1 MNSSDG
7 RLVEAD
13 FSIERIVSL
22 ESAAE
27 VAVADL
33 AEVDSTLI
41 VVNERPL
48 VESDH
53 VPPHKNGKLASVI
66 ECMLFVSSEPL
77 SVEDIAKKLD
87 IEPERVLEA
96 ADRLDTELSSRSGL
110 QLIHVAGGLQISTKP
125 EYSDYCSM
133 ILQPAARKLS
143 TAALETLAI
152 VAYRQPCT
160 VPEIEA
166 VRGVSV
172 GSLVRTL
179 VERGLVAEAGRKPVP
194 GRPILYTTTPEF
206 LEYFGLD
213 HISEL
218 PDIDMLAV
226 EESKV
231 TESAVP
237 VEAEEAQTPE
247 NVE

>member
-1 MNSSDG
+1 MNSNDG

-22 ESAAE
+22 ELAAD
-27 VAVADL
+27 VAVAEL
-33 AEVDSTLI
+33 AEVTPDLL

-48 VESDH
+48 AEPDH
-53 VPPHKNGKLASVI
+53 VPPHRNGKLASVI

-77 SVEDIAKKLD
+77 SVEQIAQKLD
-87 IEPERVLEA
+87 LEPERVSEAVDKLETDLA
-96 ADRLDTELSSRSGL
+96 ARSGL
-110 QLIHVAGGLQISTKP
+110 QLIRVAGGLQISTRP

-179 VERGLVAEAGRKPVP
+179 VERGLVAEMGRKPVP
-194 GRPILYTTTPEF
+194 GRPILYKTTPEF
-206 LEYFGLD
+206 LEYFGLND
-213 HISEL
+213 ISEL

-226 EESKV
+226 EESKANEIAASV
-231 TESAVP
+231 EPVQPQTQESTE
-237 VEAEEAQTPE
+237 
-247 NVE
+247 